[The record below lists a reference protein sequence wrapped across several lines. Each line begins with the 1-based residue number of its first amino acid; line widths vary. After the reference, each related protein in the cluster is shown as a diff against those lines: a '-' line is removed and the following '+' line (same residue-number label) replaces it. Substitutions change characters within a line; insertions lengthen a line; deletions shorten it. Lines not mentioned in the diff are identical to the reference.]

1 MLICD
6 KGSLVIHTETLSN
19 YSCLT
24 VRYLNVLPGAPLC
37 STVRLFMLPFL
48 RKEEPALSILDCLCH
63 VSYLI
68 HLLFTIYME
77 RLGLLRIIVNVF
89 FIYTISQKYLLMF

>member
-6 KGSLVIHTETLSN
+6 KGSLVIHNETLSN

-24 VRYLNVLPGAPLC
+24 VRYLNALPCAPLC
-37 STVRLFMLPFL
+37 STVRLFMLTFL
-48 RKEEPALSILDCLCH
+48 RKEEPALSFTDCLCH

-68 HLLFTIYME
+68 HLLFTIHVE
-77 RLGLLRIIVNVF
+77 VRIIEDN
-89 FIYTISQKYLLMF
+89 Y